1 MTGRNARASAR
12 ASAALLAAFVL
23 AGCAGATGIGDDGP
37 AGSAEGAARP
47 SVDTIEQ
54 VAAAPDE
61 VACTPGGAGDPV
73 DHPAWP
79 TGGDPEARIIPL
91 LVSSLLS
98 TGPNRLLYNVTDAD
112 YQVLAAPGIETSIS
126 VYALERDP
134 DSPAATVPGSF
145 LETPLGRGMYRAS
158 VDLDCAGEWGLEV
171 TAHLADGS
179 TATERMRFEVHASG
193 TTPAVGQP
201 APRSDSPTATTVEEL
216 RLIST
221 DPDPFP
227 GAYERS
233 VAEVVTAG
241 QPSLVFFATPSFC
254 QTGYCGPT
262 VNLVKSVA
270 IDYADRIGFVNVE
283 PYELHMTENGLQPA
297 LDADGQLQPVQAVID
312 YGIPVEPYLFVV
324 DAAGDVFAK
333 FEGVVGEDELR
344 ASIEDALAQA
354 EAGTRLDATAG

>member
-1 MTGRNARASAR
+1 M
-12 ASAALLAAFVL
+12 
-23 AGCAGATGIGDDGP
+23 
-37 AGSAEGAARP
+37 
-47 SVDTIEQ
+47 
-54 VAAAPDE
+54 
-61 VACTPGGAGDPV
+61 PGGGEPV
-73 DHPAWP
+73 EYPDWP
-79 TGGDPEARIIPL
+79 TGGDPEARIVPL

-98 TGPNRLLYNVTDAD
+98 TGPNRLLYNLTDTD
-112 YQVLAAPGIETSIS
+112 YRVLAAPEIKTSVS
-126 VYALERDP
+126 LYALERDP
-134 DSPAATVPGSF
+134 LTPVATVPGTF

-171 TAHLADGS
+171 TARLADGT
-179 TATERMRFEVHASG
+179 TASERMRFEVHASG

-201 APRSDSPTATTVEEL
+201 APRSDSLTARSTSEIG
-216 RLIST
+216 LIST

-227 GAYERS
+227 GAYERT

-270 IDYADRIGFVNVE
+270 LDYRDRIGYVNVE
-283 PYELHMTENGLQPA
+283 PYELTMTANGLQPA
-297 LDADGQLQPVQAVID
+297 LDAQGQLQPVQAVID

-324 DAAGDVFAK
+324 DAQGDVFAK

-344 ASIEDALAQA
+344 AAIEDALRQA
-354 EAGTRLDATAG
+354 EEPDGVTPQPADPLALLPYGRSGGHRAHPWSLGGGSRARE